1 MNCRITAKYNNIQQ
15 KVLNLHTFIPG
26 IIRLVWKN
34 SIARSAVVNNRL
46 YKRYALIIVPVRPWN
61 QSINQSINQS
71 YRSVLFLTWPKQQTA
86 TSKITKGE
94 QLKGK
99 TGVGTKG

>member
-1 MNCRITAKYNNIQQ
+1 MHLSLFQSDPEI
-15 KVLNLHTFIPG
+15 
-26 IIRLVWKN
+26 
-34 SIARSAVVNNRL
+34 NR
-46 YKRYALIIVPVRPWN
+46 
-61 QSINQSINQS
+61 SINQSINQS